1 VATTVTDS
9 ATPIPGD
16 LEVAGAPRVSGR
28 PLSLLRAVRAL
39 TRSRVG
45 MIGLVIVVFWV
56 VVALIGPWIAP
67 HPIYKLDALHRNQSV
82 SWTHPFGTDLYGR
95 DVLSRVIVGSRS
107 VLLIAPLATLLG
119 LVLGIVI
126 GVSTGYIGG
135 IYDEVLMR
143 IMDGFMAFPTLIILL
158 LIISVV
164 RQSTWVVIAI
174 IGINFAPYSGRVV
187 RSAVLAVRNLE
198 YVEAA
203 KLRGESSVA
212 IMLREILPNCW
223 RPIVVE
229 GTTRVGYAIFAE
241 AGLSFLG
248 LGVPPPTPDWGVM
261 VNEARSNILIAPWV
275 AIFPSLAIATLVV
288 GVNLL
293 ADGVKQATSD

>member
-1 VATTVTDS
+1 VETTLTES

-16 LEVAGAPRVSGR
+16 LDVTGESRVSR
-28 PLSLLRAVRAL
+28 RSLSFLRALRAL

-45 MIGLVIVVFWV
+45 MIGLAIVVFWIV
-56 VVALIGPWIAP
+56 IALLGPWIAP
-67 HPIYKLDALHRNQSV
+67 HPIYKLDALNRNQPP

-126 GVSTGYIGG
+126 GVTTGYLGG

-164 RQSTWVVIAI
+164 RTSTWVVILV

-187 RSAVLAVRNLE
+187 RSSVLAIRNLE

-203 KLRGESSVA
+203 KLRGESSLA
-212 IMLREILPNCW
+212 IMLREILPNCG

-288 GVNLL
+288 GVNLF

>member
-16 LEVAGAPRVSGR
+16 LQVAGESRLARR
-28 PLSLLRAVRAL
+28 PLSVLRAFRALLR
-39 TRSRVG
+39 SRIG
-45 MIGLVIVVFWV
+45 MIGLAIVVFWI
-56 VVALIGPWIAP
+56 VVALFAPWIAP
-67 HPIYKLDALHRNQSV
+67 HPIYKLDVMHRHDPP
-82 SWTHPFGTDLYGR
+82 SWTHPFGTDNYGR

-126 GVSTGYIGG
+126 GVTTGYIGG
-135 IYDEVLMR
+135 LYDEVVMR
-143 IMDGFMAFPTLIILL
+143 TMDGFMAFPTLIILL

-164 RQSTWVVIAI
+164 PQSTWVIIVI

-187 RSAVLAVRNLE
+187 RSAVLAARNLE

-203 KLRGESSVA
+203 KLRGESSPA
-212 IMLREILPNCW
+212 IMRREILPNCW

-261 VNEARSNILIAPWV
+261 VNEARANILIAPWV

-293 ADGVKQATSD
+293 SDGVKEATSD

>member
-1 VATTVTDS
+1 L
-9 ATPIPGD
+9 TPIPGD
-16 LEVAGAPRVSGR
+16 VIGAAQVARR
-28 PLSLLRAVRAL
+28 PLSFLRALKAL

-45 MIGLVIVVFWV
+45 MIGLAIVVFWV
-56 VVALIGPWIAP
+56 VIALIGPWIAP
-67 HPIYKLDALHRNQSV
+67 HPIYKLDAMNRNQGPT
-82 SWTHPFGTDLYGR
+82 WTHPFGTDLYGR

-107 VLLIAPLATLLG
+107 VLLIAPLATLIG
-119 LVLGIVI
+119 LWLGILI
-126 GVSTGYIGG
+126 GVTTGFIGG
-135 IYDEVLMR
+135 LYDEFVMR

-164 RQSTWVVIAI
+164 QPSTWVVILI

-203 KLRGESSVA
+203 KLRGESSLA

-241 AGLSFLG
+241 AGLAFLG

-261 VNEARSNILIAPWV
+261 VNEARANIMIAPWV